1 MCMIC
6 ACLQVYGS
14 AWGVVGGWG
23 GPDTLLPVLYGVIR
37 EGQGPGRGEDH
48 GCA

>member
-6 ACLQVYGS
+6 ARLQVYGS
-14 AWGVVGGWG
+14 AG
-23 GPDTLLPVLYGVIR
+23 GPDTLLFVLYGVIR